1 MRLITI
7 TPEEIILTNRIQ
19 NDCPYWRLLE
29 HILQAD
35 IEPPPLIVFPAYY
48 GKRRVFVV
56 LDGNHRACKCAQHHK
71 TIKAWV
77 MRVDSDRDEILQL
90 ELEGR
95 LPPFPH
101 RDFLAE
107 EKSLR
112 ELKQEAMQA
121 AKRINCTIKQVLR
134 LLDEADK
141 E

>member
-1 MRLITI
+1 
-7 TPEEIILTNRIQ
+7 
-19 NDCPYWRLLE
+19 
-29 HILQAD
+29 
-35 IEPPPLIVFPAYY
+35 
-48 GKRRVFVV
+48 
-56 LDGNHRACKCAQHHK
+56 
-71 TIKAWV
+71 

-107 EKSLR
+107 GKSLR